1 MKDPEFIQLKNRFLF
16 GLLIALLMGSIL
28 IFVAYKSF
36 TGTNSKVYNYI
47 NKNNKSIILVI
58 DNKCKNC
65 DEIKNVLDN
74 NKYKYYLYNRSKDYS
89 NNIESILNID
99 NLGIEIP
106 SLIYL
111 ENKRVS
117 SFISNVSDS
126 EEIKDFFNTYGD
138 D

>member
-1 MKDPEFIQLKNRFLF
+1 MNKRIIISLFVVFIISLNFMLYNHFSNR
-16 GLLIALLMGSIL
+16 
-28 IFVAYKSF
+28 
-36 TGTNSKVYNYI
+36 
-47 NKNNKSIILVI
+47 NNKSIILVI

-106 SLIYL
+106 ALIYL

-117 SFISNVSDS
+117 SFISNVNDS

>member
-1 MKDPEFIQLKNRFLF
+1 MKDPEFIELKNRFLF

-36 TGTNSKVYNYI
+36 IGTNSKAYNYI
-47 NKNNKSIILVI
+47 NRNNKSIILVI

-89 NNIESILNID
+89 NNIENILNID

-106 SLIYL
+106 ALIYL

-117 SFISNVSDS
+117 SFISNVNDS

>member
-36 TGTNSKVYNYI
+36 IGTNSKAYNYI
-47 NKNNKSIILVI
+47 NRNNKSIILVI

-106 SLIYL
+106 ALIYL

-117 SFISNVSDS
+117 SLQSHSLVKES
-126 EEIKDFFNTYGD
+126 E
-138 D
+138 